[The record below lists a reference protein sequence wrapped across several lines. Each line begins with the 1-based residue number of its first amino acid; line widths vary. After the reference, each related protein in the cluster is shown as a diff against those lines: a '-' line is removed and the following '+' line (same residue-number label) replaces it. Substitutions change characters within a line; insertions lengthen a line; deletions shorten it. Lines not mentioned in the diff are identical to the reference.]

1 MVAHTKNPVPFIIKD
16 FSGKISFSL
25 AGVEN
30 PGLSNFA
37 ATICN
42 LLGFEAPADYD
53 PSLITLQKK

>member
-1 MVAHTKNPVPFIIKD
+1 MPIIRD
-16 FSGKISFSL
+16 FSGKNSFSL

-30 PGLSNFA
+30 PGLSNIA

-53 PSLITLQKK
+53 PSLITQQKK